1 MLIVSAFCV
10 LDGGP
15 PIFIQRRVGLG
26 LTSFHLLK
34 FRTLKV
40 GAPEMASHLL
50 SDDYF
55 SPFGKVIRMTKLD
68 ELPQLFN
75 VILGHMSLVG
85 PRPCLESQVEL
96 VNHRTDWD
104 LYRFKPGI
112 TGLPQIMGIDMS
124 DPVSLVRIES
134 EMMSSFC
141 TRNYFLIL
149 IETARGL
156 VRAIRSSSN

>member
-1 MLIVSAFCV
+1 M
-10 LDGGP
+10 
-15 PIFIQRRVGLG
+15 
-26 LTSFHLLK
+26 
-34 FRTLKV
+34 

-50 SDDYF
+50 SEDYF

-75 VILGHMSLVG
+75 VILGQMSLVG

-96 VNHRTDWD
+96 VNYRKD
-104 LYRFKPGI
+104 LDLFKFKPGI
-112 TGLPQIMGIDMS
+112 TGLAQNMGIDMS
-124 DPVSLVRIES
+124 DPESLVRIES

-141 TRNYFLIL
+141 MRKYFLIL

-156 VRAIRSSSN
+156 VRAIGSSSN